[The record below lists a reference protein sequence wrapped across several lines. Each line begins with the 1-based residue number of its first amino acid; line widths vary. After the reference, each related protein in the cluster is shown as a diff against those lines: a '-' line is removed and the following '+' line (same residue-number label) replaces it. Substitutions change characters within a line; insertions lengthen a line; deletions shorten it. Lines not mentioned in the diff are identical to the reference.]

1 MKKIIYYLRIVLFTL
16 YLIAM
21 FLLIDKIYR
30 ANFFCTLY
38 FLLNFIYSFIMILTI
53 LSKKKIIKETIS
65 YNILNIGIYLYSFML
80 LKITYSNTTL
90 DILSNEIYFRNNFI
104 MLSILLIGIIIY
116 SLIINK
122 ESKKDN

>member
-16 YLIAM
+16 YLIEM
-21 FLLIDKIYR
+21 FLLIDKIYK
-30 ANFFCTLY
+30 ANFICTLY
-38 FLLNFIYSFIMILTI
+38 FILNFLYAFIMILTM
-53 LSKKKIIKETIS
+53 LSKKKIFKETIS
-65 YNILNIGIYLYSFML
+65 YNILNIGIYIYSFML

>member
-16 YLIAM
+16 YLVTM

-53 LSKKKIIKETIS
+53 LSKKKIFKETIS

>member
-1 MKKIIYYLRIVLFTL
+1 MKKGIYYLRIVLFVF
-16 YLIAM
+16 YLVIM
-21 FLLIDKIYR
+21 FLLIDKIYKP
-30 ANFFCTLY
+30 NFFCTLY
-38 FLLNFIYSFIMILTI
+38 FILNFIYSFIMILSI
-53 LSKKKIIKETIS
+53 LSKKKIFKETIS
-65 YNILNIGIYLYSFML
+65 YNLINIGIYFYSFML